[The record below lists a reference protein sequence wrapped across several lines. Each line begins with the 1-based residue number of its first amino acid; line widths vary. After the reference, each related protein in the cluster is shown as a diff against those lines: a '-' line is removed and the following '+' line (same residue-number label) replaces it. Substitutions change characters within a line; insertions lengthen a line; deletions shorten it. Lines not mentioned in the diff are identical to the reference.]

1 MAKRTRFLMQDK
13 LVQIPDELGI
23 IPIKGGVVFPDQP
36 VPLII
41 HTPRLAKLIDEILT
55 TNKLA
60 GAVTQRNAEIEE
72 PKPEELYTLGCVI
85 QINKMLRFPDGTI
98 RLLIRGLTRFKVI
111 DFTQREPYL
120 KAKISIIRSDYKK
133 TMALEAMMRN
143 VVSMFQHL
151 VSLAP
156 YLPDELGALVLNIDD
171 PNRLADFVTSY
182 TNFEFT
188 EKQALLE
195 TIDPKE
201 RINNLIPML
210 QKEISILEL
219 GVKIRSQV
227 KNELDKGQREFY
239 LREQL
244 KAIQKEL
251 GETDEH
257 TREIEELKKKI
268 EAATMPNDTE
278 KVAFK
283 ELDRL
288 SRIPPQAAEYTVA
301 RTYIDWLIS
310 IPWSKS
316 TKDNLDIKRAQRI
329 LNEDHYDLEKVKE
342 RVLEYLAVKK
352 LKPDSKG
359 TILCFIGPP
368 GVGKT
373 SLGKSVARALGRR
386 FVRISLG
393 GIRDEAEI
401 RGHRRTYVGALPGRI
416 LQSIK
421 ACGTN
426 NPVFMLDEIDKVGA
440 DFRGDPSSALLEV
453 LDPEQNSTF
462 SDHYLEVSYDLS
474 RVMFIATGNIVDPI
488 IPALKDRMEIIELPG
503 YILEE
508 KIEIAKRYL
517 IPRQIADNGLKTN
530 KISFN
535 TKALK
540 MIITDYTKEA
550 GVRNLERA
558 IGSIC
563 RKVAKGVAEGK
574 RRTAQI
580 TTKNISRFLGPP
592 KAFSEVA
599 ARKGEIGVATGL
611 AVTRF
616 GGEILFIESIK
627 MRGNKEL
634 ILTGLLGDV
643 MKESCRAALSHLK
656 TKFSAWN
663 IREDALKDHDI
674 HIHIPS
680 GAIPKDGP
688 SAGLA
693 VVLSLASLLRNE
705 AINPKIAFS
714 GEITLTGRV
723 LPVGGIKEKV
733 IAAKRAGIEEII
745 LPKDNQKDLDEIPR
759 YVKAGLSF
767 KFVTHIDQA
776 LHSVFSIRK
785 KQKMRRKSKLRQ

>member
-1 MAKRTRFLMQDK
+1 MDENKSI
-13 LVQIPDELGI
+13 QIPDELGI

-36 VPLII
+36 IPLII
-41 HTPRLAKLIDEILT
+41 HTPKLAKLIDEILT

-60 GAVTQRNAEIEE
+60 GALTQRDPNIEE
-72 PKPEELYTLGCVI
+72 PKPNEVFTTGCVI

-98 RLLIRGLTRFKVI
+98 RLLIRGLKRFKVVK
-111 DFTQREPYL
+111 FTQTEPYL
-120 KAKISIIRSDYKK
+120 KAKIKIITGEHKR
-133 TMALEAMMRN
+133 TMAIEALMRN
-143 VVSMFQHL
+143 VVTMFQNL

-156 YLPDELGALVLNIDD
+156 YLPDELGAIILNIND
-171 PNRLADFVTSY
+171 PDHLADFVTSY
-182 TNFEFT
+182 TNFDFN
-188 EKQALLE
+188 EKQSLLE
-195 TIDPKE
+195 IVDPKE
-201 RINNLIPML
+201 RLTKLIPML

-219 GVKIRSQV
+219 GAKIRSQV

-251 GETDEH
+251 GESDDH
-257 TREIEELKKKI
+257 SREIEELRKKI
-268 EAATMPNDTE
+268 LAAKMPEQTE
-278 KVAFK
+278 KVALK
-283 ELDRL
+283 ELERL

-301 RTYIDWLIS
+301 RTYIDWLVT

-316 TKDNLDIKRAQRI
+316 SKDNLDIKRAERI
-329 LNEDHYDLEKVKE
+329 LNEDHYDLEKVKQ
-342 RVLEYLAVKK
+342 RILEYLAVKK

-373 SLGKSVARALGRR
+373 SLGRSIARALGRK

-416 LQSIK
+416 IQSLK
-421 ACGTN
+421 NCGTN

-453 LDPEQNSTF
+453 LDPEQNNSF
-462 SDHYLEVSYDLS
+462 SDHYLEVPFDLS
-474 RVMFIATGNIVDPI
+474 KVMFIATGNVVDPI

-508 KIEIAKRYL
+508 KLQIAKKYL
-517 IPRQIADNGLKTN
+517 IPRRIQESGLK
-530 KISFN
+530 N
-535 TKALK
+535 THVAFTDGALK
-540 MIITDYTKEA
+540 RLISEYTKEA

-563 RKVAKGVAEGK
+563 RKIAKRVAEGK
-574 RRTAQI
+574 RRKVTITAKKLQQ
-580 TTKNISRFLGPP
+580 FLGPP
-592 KAFSEVA
+592 KTYSEVA

-611 AVTRF
+611 AWTPF
-616 GGEILFIESIK
+616 GGEILFVESITMFGK
-627 MRGNKEL
+627 KGL

-643 MKESCRAALSHLK
+643 MKESCQAALSHLK
-656 TKFSAWN
+656 TKFPSWN
-663 IREDALKDHDI
+663 LPEDFLKDKDI

-693 VVLSLASLLRNE
+693 VAMSLASLFKQKP
-705 AINPKIAFS
+705 INPKIAFS

-733 IAAKRAGIEEII
+733 IAAKRAGIETVV
-745 LPKDNQKDLDEIPR
+745 LPLDNKKELSEIPKH
-759 YVKAGLSF
+759 VKAGLSF
-767 KFVTHIDQA
+767 IFVKNIDQA
-776 LHSVFSIRK
+776 LRIASFSKTAGRK
-785 KQKMRRKSKLRQ
+785 KLKR

>member
-1 MAKRTRFLMQDK
+1 MRDELI
-13 LVQIPDELGI
+13 QIPKELGI
-23 IPIKGGVVFPDQP
+23 IPIKGGVVFPDQI

-41 HTPRLAKLIDEILT
+41 HTQKLAKLIDEILT

-60 GAVTQRNAEIEE
+60 GALTQRNPEVEE
-72 PKPEELYTLGCVI
+72 PTPEQVYKIGCVI

-98 RLLIRGLTRFKVI
+98 RLLIKGLKRFKVNE
-111 DFTQREPYL
+111 FVQTEPYL
-120 KAKISIIRSDYKK
+120 KAKIDIISAEYKK
-133 TMALEAMMRN
+133 TMALEAQMRN
-143 VVSMFQHL
+143 IVTMFQHL
-151 VSLAP
+151 ISLAP
-156 YLPDELGALVLNIDD
+156 YLPDELGAFILNIDD
-171 PNRLADFVTSY
+171 PNRLADFVISY
-182 TNFEFT
+182 TNFDFY
-188 EKQALLE
+188 EKQTLLQI
-195 TIDPKE
+195 IDTKA
-201 RINNLIPML
+201 RFVKLIPML

-251 GETDEH
+251 GEGDEH

-268 EAATMPNDTE
+268 LSAKMPEQTE
-278 KVAFK
+278 KATLK

-288 SRIPPQAAEYTVA
+288 SKIPSQAAEYTVV
-301 RTYIDWLIS
+301 RTYIDWLIA

-329 LNEDHYDLEKVKE
+329 LDEDHYDLKKVKE
-342 RVLEYLAVKK
+342 RILEYLAVKK

-373 SLGKSVARALGRR
+373 SLGKSIARALGRK
-386 FVRISLG
+386 FIRISLG

-416 LQSIK
+416 IQLIK
-421 ACGTN
+421 TCGTN
-426 NPVFMLDEIDKVGA
+426 NPVFMLDEIDKVGT

-453 LDPEQNSTF
+453 LDPEQNNAF
-462 SDHYLEVSYDLS
+462 SDHYLEVPFDLS
-474 RVMFIATGNIVDPI
+474 NVIFIATGNIVDPV

-508 KIEIAKRYL
+508 KIEIANRYL
-517 IPRQIADNGLKTN
+517 IPRRISESGLKSSN
-530 KISFN
+530 ISFN
-535 TKALK
+535 NDALK
-540 MIITDYTKEA
+540 IIIANYTKEA
-550 GVRNLERA
+550 GVRNLERT

-563 RKVAKGVAEGK
+563 RKVAKRIAEGK
-574 RRTAQI
+574 RRAVKITA
-580 TTKNISRFLGPP
+580 KNISKFLGPS
-592 KAFSEVA
+592 KTYSEVA

-611 AVTRF
+611 AWTPF
-616 GGEILFIESIK
+616 GGEILFIESIRMK
-627 MRGNKEL
+627 GKKGL

-643 MKESCRAALSHLK
+643 MKESCQASLSYLK
-656 TKFSAWN
+656 TKLASWN
-663 IREDALKDHDI
+663 ISEELLKDNDI

-693 VVLSLASLLRNE
+693 VVMSLASLLQSE
-705 AINPKIAFS
+705 PINPKIAFS

-733 IAAKRAGIEEII
+733 IAAKRAGIEKII
-745 LPKDNQKDLDEIPR
+745 LPKENEKDLSEIPENVR
-759 YVKAGLSF
+759 AGLSF
-767 KFVTHIDQA
+767 DFVSTIEQA
-776 LHSVFSIRK
+776 FKIIFA
-785 KQKMRRKSKLRQ
+785 LRN

>member
-1 MAKRTRFLMQDK
+1 MKDELI
-13 LVQIPDELGI
+13 QIPKELGI
-23 IPIKGGVVFPDQP
+23 IPIKGGVVFPDQI

-41 HTPRLAKLIDEILT
+41 HTQKLAKLIDEILT

-60 GAVTQRNAEIEE
+60 GALTQRNPEVEE
-72 PKPEELYTLGCVI
+72 PTPDQVYKIGCVI

-98 RLLIRGLTRFKVI
+98 RLLIKGLKRFKVNE
-111 DFTQREPYL
+111 FVQTEPYL
-120 KAKISIIRSDYKK
+120 KAKIDIISTEYKK
-133 TMALEAMMRN
+133 TMALEAQMRN
-143 VVSMFQHL
+143 IVTMFQHL
-151 VSLAP
+151 ISLAP
-156 YLPDELGALVLNIDD
+156 YLPDELGAFILNIDD
-171 PNRLADFVTSY
+171 PNRLADFVISY
-182 TNFEFT
+182 TNFDFY
-188 EKQALLE
+188 EKQTLLQI
-195 TIDPKE
+195 IDTKA
-201 RINNLIPML
+201 RFVKLIPML

-251 GETDEH
+251 GEGDEH

-268 EAATMPNDTE
+268 LSAKMPEQTE
-278 KVAFK
+278 KATLK

-288 SRIPPQAAEYTVA
+288 SKIPSQAAEYTVV
-301 RTYIDWLIS
+301 RTYIDWLIA

-329 LNEDHYDLEKVKE
+329 LDEDHYDLKKVKE
-342 RVLEYLAVKK
+342 RILEYLAVKK

-373 SLGKSVARALGRR
+373 SLGKSIARALGRK
-386 FVRISLG
+386 FIRISLG

-416 LQSIK
+416 IQLIK
-421 ACGTN
+421 TCGTN
-426 NPVFMLDEIDKVGA
+426 NPVFMLDEIDKVGT

-453 LDPEQNSTF
+453 LDPEQNNAF
-462 SDHYLEVSYDLS
+462 SDHYLEVPFDLS
-474 RVMFIATGNIVDPI
+474 NVIFIATGNIVDPV

-508 KIEIAKRYL
+508 KIEIANRYL
-517 IPRQIADNGLKTN
+517 IPRRISESGLKSSN
-530 KISFN
+530 ISFN
-535 TKALK
+535 NDALK
-540 MIITDYTKEA
+540 IIIANYTKEA
-550 GVRNLERA
+550 GVRNLERT

-563 RKVAKGVAEGK
+563 RKVAKRIAEGK
-574 RRTAQI
+574 RRAVKITA
-580 TTKNISRFLGPP
+580 KNISKFLGPS
-592 KAFSEVA
+592 KTYSEVA

-611 AVTRF
+611 AWTPF
-616 GGEILFIESIK
+616 GGEILFIESIRMK
-627 MRGNKEL
+627 GKKGL

-643 MKESCRAALSHLK
+643 MKESCQASLSYLK
-656 TKFSAWN
+656 TKLASWN
-663 IREDALKDHDI
+663 ISEELLKDNDI

-693 VVLSLASLLRNE
+693 VVMSLVSLLQSE
-705 AINPKIAFS
+705 PINPKIAFS

-733 IAAKRAGIEEII
+733 IAAKRAGIEKII
-745 LPKDNQKDLDEIPR
+745 LPKENEKDLSEIPENVR
-759 YVKAGLSF
+759 AGLSF
-767 KFVTHIDQA
+767 DFVSTVEQA
-776 LHSVFSIRK
+776 FKIIFT
-785 KQKMRRKSKLRQ
+785 LRN

>member
-1 MAKRTRFLMQDK
+1 MRDELI
-13 LVQIPDELGI
+13 QIPKELGI
-23 IPIKGGVVFPDQP
+23 IPIKGGVVFPDQI

-41 HTPRLAKLIDEILT
+41 HTQKLAKLIDEILT

-60 GAVTQRNAEIEE
+60 GALTQRNPEVEE
-72 PKPEELYTLGCVI
+72 PTPEQVYKIGCVI

-98 RLLIRGLTRFKVI
+98 RLLIKGLKRFKVNE
-111 DFTQREPYL
+111 FVQTEPYL
-120 KAKISIIRSDYKK
+120 KAKIDIISAEYKK
-133 TMALEAMMRN
+133 TMALEAQMRN
-143 VVSMFQHL
+143 IVTMFQHL
-151 VSLAP
+151 ISLAP
-156 YLPDELGALVLNIDD
+156 YLPDELGAFILNIDD
-171 PNRLADFVTSY
+171 PNRLADFVISY
-182 TNFEFT
+182 TNFDFY
-188 EKQALLE
+188 EKQTLLQI
-195 TIDPKE
+195 IDTKA
-201 RINNLIPML
+201 RFVKLIPML

-251 GETDEH
+251 GEGDEH

-268 EAATMPNDTE
+268 LSAKMPEQTE
-278 KVAFK
+278 KATLK

-288 SRIPPQAAEYTVA
+288 SKIPSQAAEYTVV
-301 RTYIDWLIS
+301 RTYIDWLIA

-329 LNEDHYDLEKVKE
+329 LDEDHYDLKKVKE
-342 RVLEYLAVKK
+342 RILEYLAVKK

-373 SLGKSVARALGRR
+373 SLGKSIARALGRK
-386 FVRISLG
+386 FIRISLG

-416 LQSIK
+416 IQLIK
-421 ACGTN
+421 TCGTN
-426 NPVFMLDEIDKVGA
+426 NPVFMLDEIDKVGT

-453 LDPEQNSTF
+453 LDPEQNNAF
-462 SDHYLEVSYDLS
+462 SDHYLEVPFDLS
-474 RVMFIATGNIVDPI
+474 NVIFIATGNIVDPV

-508 KIEIAKRYL
+508 KIEIANRYL
-517 IPRQIADNGLKTN
+517 IPRRISESGLKSN
-530 KISFN
+530 NISFN
-535 TKALK
+535 NDALK
-540 MIITDYTKEA
+540 IIIANYTKEA
-550 GVRNLERA
+550 GVRNLERT

-563 RKVAKGVAEGK
+563 RKVAKRIAEGK
-574 RRTAQI
+574 RRAVKITA
-580 TTKNISRFLGPP
+580 KNISKFLGPS
-592 KAFSEVA
+592 KTYSEVA

-611 AVTRF
+611 AWTPF
-616 GGEILFIESIK
+616 GGEILFIESIRMK
-627 MRGNKEL
+627 GKKGL

-643 MKESCRAALSHLK
+643 MKESCQASLSYLK
-656 TKFSAWN
+656 TKLASWN
-663 IREDALKDHDI
+663 ISEELLKDNDI

-693 VVLSLASLLRNE
+693 VVMSLASLLQSE
-705 AINPKIAFS
+705 PINPKIAFS

-733 IAAKRAGIEEII
+733 IAAKRAGIEKII
-745 LPKDNQKDLDEIPR
+745 LPKENEKDLSEIPENVR
-759 YVKAGLSF
+759 AGLSF
-767 KFVTHIDQA
+767 DFVSTIEQA
-776 LHSVFSIRK
+776 FKIIFT
-785 KQKMRRKSKLRQ
+785 LRN

>member
-1 MAKRTRFLMQDK
+1 MMDK
-13 LVQIPDELGI
+13 LVHIPDELGI
-23 IPIKGGVVFPDQP
+23 IPIKGGVVFPDQI
-36 VPLII
+36 VPLVI
-41 HTPRLAKLIDEILT
+41 HTQKLAKLIDEILT

-60 GAVTQRNAEIEE
+60 GALTQRDPEIEE
-72 PKPEELYTLGCVI
+72 PKPDEVYTMGCVI

-98 RLLIRGLTRFKVI
+98 RLLIRGLQRFKVVN
-111 DFTQREPYL
+111 FTQSDIYL
-120 KAKISIIRSDYKK
+120 KAKIALISSDFKK

-143 VVSMFQHL
+143 VVTMFQHL

-171 PNRLADFVTSY
+171 PNRLADFITGY
-182 TNFEFT
+182 TNFDFI
-188 EKQALLE
+188 EKQTLLE

-201 RINNLIPML
+201 RLTKLVPML

-227 KNELDKGQREFY
+227 KSELDKGQREFY

-251 GETDEH
+251 GEGDEH
-257 TREIEELKKKI
+257 TREMEELRKKI
-268 EAATMPNDTE
+268 TEAKMSEETE
-278 KVAFK
+278 KVALK

-288 SRIPPQAAEYTVA
+288 SKIPPQAAEYTVA
-301 RTYIDWLIS
+301 RTYIDWLTLL
-310 IPWSKS
+310 PWSKS
-316 TKDNLDIKRAQRI
+316 TKDNLDIKRAQKI
-329 LNEDHYDLEKVKE
+329 LDEDHYDLEKIKE

-373 SLGKSVARALGRR
+373 SLGKSVARALGRK

-416 LQSIK
+416 IQSIK
-421 ACGTN
+421 TCGTN
-426 NPVFMLDEIDKVGA
+426 NPVFMLDEIDKVGT

-453 LDPEQNSTF
+453 LDPEQNSSF
-462 SDHYLEVSYDLS
+462 SDHYLEVSFDLS

-503 YILEE
+503 YIQEE
-508 KIEIAKRYL
+508 KIEIAKKYL
-517 IPRQIADNGLKTN
+517 IPKQIFENGLKPRQL
-530 KISFN
+530 SF
-535 TKALK
+535 TDKALRT
-540 MIITDYTKEA
+540 IISNYTKEA
-550 GVRNLERA
+550 GVRNLERT

-563 RKVAKGVAEGK
+563 RKVAKRAAEGK
-574 RRTAQI
+574 RKVI
-580 TTKNISRFLGPP
+580 TITDKNISPFLGPP
-592 KAFSEVA
+592 KTYAEVA
-599 ARKGEIGVATGL
+599 ARKGEMGVATGL
-611 AVTRF
+611 AWTPF

-627 MRGNKEL
+627 MSGKKGL

-643 MKESCRAALSHLK
+643 MKESCQAALSYLK
-656 TKFSAWN
+656 TKLPSWN
-663 IREDALKDHDI
+663 IDENRLTDNDI

-693 VVLSLASLLRNE
+693 VVMSLASLIR
-705 AINPKIAFS
+705 ARTINPKIAFS
-714 GEITLTGRV
+714 GEITLTGRI

-733 IAAKRAGIEEII
+733 IAAKRAGIEQIF
-745 LPKDNQKDLDEIPR
+745 LPKDNEKDLDEIPKH
-759 YVKAGLSF
+759 VKAGLSF
-767 KFVTHIDQA
+767 DFVSHVDQT
-776 LHSVFSIRK
+776 LNKVFSSHNK
-785 KQKMRRKSKLRQ
+785 KHVKNKNQK

>member
-1 MAKRTRFLMQDK
+1 MENHSVK
-13 LVQIPDELGI
+13 IPKELGI
-23 IPIKGGVVFPDQP
+23 IPIKGGVVFPEQS

-41 HTPRLAKLIDEILT
+41 HTQKLAKLIDEILT

-60 GAVTQRNAEIEE
+60 GALTQRNPDIEE
-72 PKPEELYTLGCVI
+72 PTPDEVFEVGCVI

-98 RLLIRGLTRFKVI
+98 RLLIKGLQRFKVL
-111 DFTQREPYL
+111 DFTQSEPYL
-120 KAKISIIRSDYKK
+120 RAKINLISTELKK
-133 TMALEAMMRN
+133 SMALEAMMRN
-143 VVSMFQHL
+143 VITMFQQL

-156 YLPDELGALVLNIDD
+156 YLPDELGAIILNINE

-182 TNFEFT
+182 TNFDFNN
-188 EKQALLE
+188 KQRLLE

-201 RINNLIPML
+201 RFQKIIPML

-219 GVKIRSQV
+219 GAKIRSQV
-227 KNELDKGQREFY
+227 KTELDRGQREFY

-251 GETDEH
+251 GEADEH
-257 TREIEELKKKI
+257 TREIEELRKNIK
-268 EAATMPNDTE
+268 AAKMPRETE
-278 KVAFK
+278 NVALK

-301 RTYIDWLIS
+301 RTYLDWLIT
-310 IPWSKS
+310 IPWAKS
-316 TKDNLDIKRAQRI
+316 TKDNLDIRRAEKI
-329 LNEDHYDLEKVKE
+329 LDEDHYDLEKVKQ
-342 RVLEYLAVKK
+342 RILEYLAVKK

-373 SLGKSVARALGRR
+373 SLGRSIARALGRK

-393 GIRDEAEI
+393 GVRDEAEI

-416 LQSIK
+416 IQSIK
-421 ACGTN
+421 SVGTN
-426 NPVFMLDEIDKVGA
+426 NPVFMLDEIDKVGT

-453 LDPEQNSTF
+453 LDPEQNHAF
-462 SDHYLEVSYDLS
+462 SDHYLEVKFDLS
-474 RVMFIATGNIVDPI
+474 KVMFIATGNIVDPI
-488 IPALKDRMEIIELPG
+488 IPALKDRMEIIDLPG

-508 KIEIAKRYL
+508 KTEIAKRYL
-517 IPRQIADNGLKTN
+517 LPRRVSESGLKPN
-530 KISFN
+530 NISFN
-535 TKALK
+535 SEAIKA
-540 MIITDYTKEA
+540 IITSYTKEA

-563 RKVAKGVAEGK
+563 RKVAKRIAEGK
-574 RRTAQI
+574 KQHVKITAR
-580 TTKNISRFLGPP
+580 NISDFLGPP
-592 KAFSEVA
+592 KAYSEVA

-611 AVTRF
+611 AVTPF
-616 GGEILFIESIK
+616 GGEILFIEVIK
-627 MRGNKEL
+627 MRGTKGL
-634 ILTGLLGDV
+634 ILTGLLGEV
-643 MKESCRAALSHLK
+643 MKESCQAALSYLK
-656 TKFSAWN
+656 TKLAAWK
-663 IREDALKDHDI
+663 ISTDTLKDTDV

-693 VVLSLASLLRNE
+693 VVMSLASLLRAE
-705 AINPKIAFS
+705 SIDSKIAFS

-733 IAAKRAGIEEII
+733 IAAKRAGIKKIV
-745 LPKDNQKDLDEIPR
+745 LPKDNEKDLSEIPKH
-759 YVKAGLSF
+759 VKAGLSF
-767 KFVTHIDQA
+767 DFVSTIDQTLNKIFA
-776 LHSVFSIRK
+776 SRK
-785 KQKMRRKSKLRQ
+785 KKKRKR